1 MLEVLVTR
9 QHNGTEMDTNAVAL
23 SAIALAATAI
33 GGVIWLAKYF
43 ARELS
48 KDLKEHTKAATN
60 LAQAAKEQKQASS
73 EVLTF
78 MKKLNGKLP
87 KLVEEKQREARKES

>member
-1 MLEVLVTR
+1 MPESTV
-9 QHNGTEMDTNAVAL
+9 
-23 SAIALAATAI
+23 SLAAIGLAGTAI

-43 ARELS
+43 AKELS
-48 KDLKEHTKAATN
+48 HYLREHTKAATN
-60 LAQAAKEQKQASS
+60 LAQAAKGQEAASK

-87 KLVEEKQREARKES
+87 VLVGEKIKQADKER